1 MEPPEAMEALEQGL
15 ADCAIIFQYNS
26 LPALAGPDD
35 LEVAPFGVDPLM
47 LLIGANNA
55 IARQYESSHLPVQ
68 LVSARSEQWIA
79 GCETCQAN
87 LVSLA
92 RAAGFTPEITH
103 STDDFWATQNLVE
116 VGMGVSIVSRLAT
129 TAGIQPDL
137 AALPIADNN
146 AFRTVCFVTRKV
158 DDRPA
163 VARRQRRNRK
173 GVTPVFGKHLIH
185 RLISVLIRNRGILQQ
200 TIVSSILLYRHN
212 QINN

>member
-15 ADCAIIFQYNS
+15 ADCATIFQYNS

-47 LLIGANNA
+47 LLIGANNV
-55 IARQYESSHLPVQ
+55 IARQYESSHLPVP

-79 GCETCQAN
+79 GLRNCQAN

-116 VGMGVSIVSRLAT
+116 VGMGVSIISRLAT

-137 AALPIADNN
+137 AALPIASNN
-146 AFRTVCFVTRKV
+146 AFPHSLFRHKKSGRPTRSGP
-158 DDRPA
+158 RE
-163 VARRQRRNRK
+163 RRDPK
-173 GVTPVFGKHLIH
+173 GVTPSTWKTSDSSFDI
-185 RLISVLIRNRGILQQ
+185 RAYSQSRNTAANNCFQYFAIS
-200 TIVSSILLYRHN
+200 S
-212 QINN
+212 